1 MREDATVNKRRPESD
16 LMGEPEN
23 KVRVVEEKGGVKR
36 DRGDDEIDADEKRT
50 RVNGLVM
57 KIPINDEFDE
67 DTWVAWCDLKMTEI
81 DQRNCL

>member
-1 MREDATVNKRRPESD
+1 
-16 LMGEPEN
+16 MGEPEN
-23 KVRVVEEKGGVKR
+23 RVGVVEEKGGVKR